1 MNFLPGD
8 PEILASFNKRLASC
22 YGKFSNR
29 TDIVQ
34 GAGHRAI
41 AERLIQQY
49 KAYPEAFERAM
60 RDYGADSDGL
70 RREAQELDL
79 PFYTFA
85 YGVPAHVAKASASLL
100 SSSSAAMLFLLG
112 DVEEEPWEDMLAYRQ
127 YVSPGWTVQLEQAII
142 ALPAERR
149 DEYGVRSYVFS
160 QALGRRNAYGLV
172 RMGARARLIPDAN
185 FDSGRLMESMLLG
198 TDINYALSVYQG
210 HIEADPRVVYRAY
223 SDSVPVEYFLA
234 TL

>member
-8 PEILASFNKRLASC
+8 PGILASFNERLASC
-22 YGKFSNR
+22 YGKLS
-29 TDIVQ
+29 THPDIVQ

-85 YGVPAHVAKASASLL
+85 YGVPVHVAKASANVL
-100 SSSSAAMLFLLG
+100 SSSSMSMLFLLG
-112 DVEEEPWEDMLAYRQ
+112 DVEEEPWDEMLVYRRS
-127 YVSPGWTVQLEQAII
+127 VSPGWTVQFDQAII
-142 ALPAERR
+142 SLPKERR

-160 QALGRRNAYGLV
+160 RALGKVSAYGLM
-172 RMGARARLIPDAN
+172 RRGARAHLIPNAN
-185 FDSGRLMESMLLG
+185 FDSGRLMESVLLG
-198 TDINYALSVYQG
+198 TDINYALSAYQG
-210 HIEADPRVVYRAY
+210 HNDTDPRAVYRAY
-223 SDSVPVEYFLA
+223 QDSVPVEYLLA